1 MSEMHFTGTIWRPP
15 YEAQSSLLQI
25 TIGCSHHKCKFCS
38 LYPGLK
44 FKPSPM
50 SEIESDL
57 MLMQRYAPNTRRIFL
72 VGANPFVLSYNKLL
86 ELGFL
91 IRKYLPKCQDIGTF
105 ARITDIKSKT
115 IQELKNLRHL
125 GFNGISIGTESGD
138 DLTLSLMNKGTNSK
152 EMIEQCKKLEEAN
165 IEYYVSYLTGLAGK
179 GNGERNALASAHFFN
194 EIHPF
199 IISVVSLTIFPD
211 SELYTEVQRGE
222 FLEAT
227 EYERINELQTLVSNL
242 NNTTN
247 FFANTVSNPVPLSGI
262 LPKDRMML
270 LRELENIK
278 MNFEE
283 SDLALYRKT
292 LPSL

>member
-1 MSEMHFTGTIWRPP
+1 MHFTGTIWRPP

-25 TIGCSHHKCKFCS
+25 TVGCSHHKCKFCS

-211 SELYTEVQRGE
+211 SELYTEVQKGE

-227 EYERINELQTLVSNL
+227 EYERINELQTLISNL

-278 MNFEE
+278 MNFAE
-283 SDLALYRKT
+283 SDLALYRKR

>member
-1 MSEMHFTGTIWRPP
+1 MHFTGTIWRPP

>member
-222 FLEAT
+222 ILEAT